1 MHESQVGL
9 ECNIAFLD
17 CRGYYDL
24 AAEIVGLVLCGV
36 TLYRAMANFRELR
49 HEKNNFNDSEY

>member
-1 MHESQVGL
+1 MHVSTADL
-9 ECNIAFLD
+9 ACSIAFLD

-24 AAEIVGLVLCGV
+24 ASEIVGLLLAGL

-49 HEKNNFNDSEY
+49 H